1 MKAVILAG
9 GRGERLRPL
18 TDTRPKPLVPVLARP
33 VMDYVLSLIS
43 HHGVTEAY
51 VTTHYL
57 AHQISR
63 RYGDGAFGMRLRYA
77 LEEEPLGTAGG
88 VKRLEEALKNEE
100 MFLVISGDALC
111 DFDLDRAFAFHR
123 EKKADATV
131 ILSSV
136 KTPLDYGVVLLDS
149 FEKIFSFSEKPDW
162 SETFSDQV
170 NTGVYILSPK
180 VLDKIPA
187 GQPFDFA
194 RDLFPRL
201 LADGDALFG
210 YKDEGY
216 WCDIGLLPALVRCN
230 RDLLRGKARTF
241 VEPAGTVR
249 TTADGEGLC
258 FIADGA
264 KVDEDAHVGPD
275 SVLSSGTVLKKGSRV
290 SGSIL
295 LERARLEEDAA
306 AECAILC
313 EDVRLSPGSAALPGS
328 VLGAGAALE
337 PGARAENGA
346 TLSPHTTLT
355 SPPVF
360 ARRSFDFTE
369 EGVAQDGVPGVD
381 REGAEQLGA
390 AFAAFYQSD
399 IGVFRAAASPGGSY
413 FASAF
418 AAGVQ
423 RGGRNARFFGAGDAS
438 LAGFTAADLRL
449 PLVLVD
455 GDGDR
460 GLIRAFDRDGLPP
473 LRREVLKIVRC
484 AEESRAPAT
493 GAMGLLLPKEAP
505 HQAYRDALARELRRG
520 SERLSVSL
528 SGTLSEPLLEAAVRC
543 GIAAY
548 HSKERHG
555 LHVEVH
561 PEGVKLFLD
570 RERLADTE
578 KLRLFLVRSALAEG
592 RRFFTLPE
600 DFPRIIR
607 DEIRAAGAR
616 YETFALRH
624 TNRAEEAV
632 RRDAARERWLYDP
645 PFLAARVL
653 GRLRGLP
660 EDAVRE
666 DFRSLPDVFIT
677 ELHFYPKEENK
688 AKLLTLAGETAGK
701 DKKVR
706 LVPGF
711 YGIRI
716 VSEALSLEAALD
728 QAFETRGKL
737 YDIEKSIGEG

>member
-9 GRGERLRPL
+9 GRGERLRPI

-43 HHGVTEAY
+43 HHGVTEAF

-57 AHQISR
+57 AHQIKH
-63 RYGDGAFGMRLRYA
+63 RYGEEAFGMRLHYA

-88 VKRLEEALKNEE
+88 VKRLEEALRGEE

-111 DFDLDRAFAFHR
+111 DFDLGRAFAFHR

-170 NTGVYILSPK
+170 NTGVYILSPR
-180 VLDKIPA
+180 VLEKIPRDT
-187 GQPFDFA
+187 PFDFA
-194 RDLFPRL
+194 GDLFPRL

-216 WCDIGLLPALVRCN
+216 WCDIGLLPALYRCN
-230 RDLLRGKARTF
+230 RDLLRGKARTY
-241 VEPAGTVR
+241 VDPAGDLRPTV
-249 TTADGEGLC
+249 DGTGTYFVSRGASVEEG
-258 FIADGA
+258 A
-264 KVDEDAHVGPD
+264 EVGPD
-275 SVLSSGTVLKKGSRV
+275 TVLSPGVVLAKGSRV
-290 SGSIL
+290 SGSLL

-313 EDVRLSPGSAALPGS
+313 EDVHLAPGAAALPGS
-328 VLGAGAALE
+328 VLGAGSRLRE
-337 PGARAENGA
+337 GARAENGA
-346 TLSPHTTLT
+346 TLSPRTTLT
-355 SPPVF
+355 APPAF
-360 ARRSFDFTE
+360 SRRSFAFTE
-369 EGVAQDGVPGVD
+369 EGIAEDGVPGVTRD
-381 REGAEQLGA
+381 GAERLGS
-390 AFAAFYQSD
+390 AFAAFYGGD
-399 IGVFRAAASPGGSY
+399 IGVFRAAASPGSSY

-423 RGGRNARFFGAGDAS
+423 RGGRNARFFGAGDLS
-438 LAGFTAADLRL
+438 LAGFTAAHLRL

-460 GLIRAFDRDGLPP
+460 GLIRTFGKDGMPP
-473 LRREVLKIVRC
+473 LRREVLKLVRL
-484 AEESRAPAT
+484 AEENVTSQS
-493 GAMGLLLPKEAP
+493 GMGLLLPKEAP
-505 HQAYRDALARELRRG
+505 LEAYDAALCRELNYSR
-520 SERLSVSL
+520 ERLAVSL
-528 SGTLSEPLLEAAVRC
+528 SGDWSERLLVSAVRC
-543 GIAAY
+543 GVAAY
-548 HSKERHG
+548 HSRERHG
-555 LHVEVH
+555 LHGEVF
-561 PEGVKLFLD
+561 PGGVKLFFD
-570 RERLADTE
+570 QERLAENE
-578 KLRLFLVRSALAEG
+578 KLRLFLVRCALAEG

-600 DFPRIIR
+600 DFPQIIR
-607 DEIRAAGAR
+607 DEITAAGGR

-624 TNRAEEAV
+624 TNREEETA
-632 RRDAARERWLYDP
+632 RRDAARERWLFDP
-645 PFLAARVL
+645 PFLAARAL
-653 GRLRGLP
+653 GRLRGLSD
-660 EDAVRE
+660 DAIRE
-666 DFRSLPDVFIT
+666 TFRGIPDVFVT
-677 ELHFYPKEENK
+677 ELHFYPREENK
-688 AKLLTLAGETAGK
+688 AKLLTLAGENAGK
-701 DKKVR
+701 EKKVR

-716 VSEALSLEAALD
+716 ISEALSLEAALD